1 MLASQQGDIIM
12 LSCTKKLNVLN
23 NGEILWHSAAKDGQI
38 DVLDWLCDN
47 GYEFTDDLPMTSG
60 CSGFQKEV
68 FSWASQRGIDWK
80 KELLALTPRYMEIYL
95 VCSGSVRTAVHGTV
109 ESFDWHDSVVMTISW
124 SGQSTMAVPLNTRKR
139 YCAVLM

>member
-1 MLASQQGDIIM
+1 MGGIKTLGLVHVLVNAVIYYGHIGTFEWVYMSGRANRVPERARMLASQQGDITM
-12 LSCTKKLNVLN
+12 LSCTKKLNVLD

-68 FSWASQRGIDWK
+68 FSW
-80 KELLALTPRYMEIYL
+80 
-95 VCSGSVRTAVHGTV
+95 
-109 ESFDWHDSVVMTISW
+109 VMGKPTW
-124 SGQSTMAVPLNTRKR
+124 
-139 YCAVLM
+139 Y